1 MNKEEILEMLNN
13 TVNVDYTYKLIL
25 EKVEK
30 ERSKHLEK
38 HMKGPNYI
46 KMPIWCFEILK
57 TYSNYILMPSISMID
72 IGKTQPKFMG
82 MLVCETQAIKEIE
95 EIEVF

>member
-1 MNKEEILEMLNN
+1 MSKEEILEMLNN

-38 HMKGPNYI
+38 
-46 KMPIWCFEILK
+46 
-57 TYSNYILMPSISMID
+57 T
-72 IGKTQPKFMG
+72 
-82 MLVCETQAIKEIE
+82 
-95 EIEVF
+95 